1 MDVKRQEMLGLLRG
15 WRKRVIT
22 IPQINVPRQTPSLS
36 AAPRGSFAHFF
47 LFFFAMFAAL
57 AATTMSLPTTV
68 MFPSSWLASGQDA
81 SS

>member
-47 LFFFAMFAAL
+47 FFFL
-57 AATTMSLPTTV
+57 QCLQL
-68 MFPSSWLASGQDA
+68 WQLQQ
-81 SS
+81 